1 MGSVRQ
7 RPERLAE
14 KLRQIRLA
22 LGLSQSEMV
31 RRLGVEDQLDGARIS
46 GFETGLREPTLL
58 ILLQYARLANV
69 YMEALVD
76 DELDLPEKLPGPTDH
91 EAIRRTFT
99 PAARRKAK
107 R

>member
-1 MGSVRQ
+1 MGHPRP

-22 LGLSQSEMV
+22 LGLSLNEMHK
-31 RRLGVEDQLDGARIS
+31 RLEAEELIASSQIS
-46 GFETGLREPTLL
+46 QYESDSREPPLQVLL
-58 ILLQYARLANV
+58 RYARLANV

-76 DELDLPEKLPGPTDH
+76 DDVDLPTRLPSPTKTEGH
-91 EAIRRTFT
+91 RPKPTS
-99 PAARRKAK
+99 RK

>member
-1 MGSVRQ
+1 MGSTRQ

-14 KLRQIRLA
+14 KLRQIRIA
-22 LGLSQSEMV
+22 FGLSQGEMLK
-31 RRLGVEDQLDGARIS
+31 RLGVEDQIDSARIS
-46 GFETGLREPTLL
+46 GFEVGLREPTLI

-76 DELDLPEKLPGPTDH
+76 DELDLPGKLPSPTRS
-91 EAIRRTFT
+91 EGIRRKSA
-99 PAARRKAK
+99 PRSRK

>member
-7 RPERLAE
+7 RPDRLAE

-22 LGLSQSEMV
+22 LGLSQGEIV
-31 RRLGVEDQLDGARIS
+31 RRLGVEDQIDGARIS
-46 GFETGLREPTLL
+46 GFETGLREPSLL

-76 DELDLPEKLPGPTDH
+76 DTLDLPTRLPSPTKT
-91 EAIRRTFT
+91 EGISRKPAIH
-99 PAARRKAK
+99 PRK

>member
-1 MGSVRQ
+1 MGSVRR

-22 LGLSQSEMV
+22 LGVSQSEMV
-31 RRLGVEDQLDGARIS
+31 RRLDVEDQIDGARIS

-76 DELDLPEKLPGPTDH
+76 DALDLPARLPSPTKS
-91 EAIRRTFT
+91 EGIT
-99 PAARRKAK
+99 RKPSPHSKK